1 MDSVGSIL
9 NAQNFVIIAIAL
21 ILIYLVIKFVVK
33 TLIRTILLVL
43 VVLATLFALYKFNID
58 LPPAI
63 ENTME
68 SIDHKLK

>member
-21 ILIYLVIKFVVK
+21 VLIYLVIKFVVK
-33 TLIRTILLVL
+33 TLIRTVLLVL
-43 VVLATLFALYKFNID
+43 VVLATLFVLYKFNID